1 MTYNVFGGTLNPTLL
16 LDQYQI
22 ILLGKTDTERVCVC
36 VCMWTTC
43 KKLLYESGI
52 ARNPTCDLSINR

>member
-36 VCMWTTC
+36 ACGQLVKNCYM
-43 KKLLYESGI
+43 KVELPGI
-52 ARNPTCDLSINR
+52 QPVTSQLRV